1 MFKRRLFPRLWALL
15 LVTLA
20 AAGAARAEAP
30 DALVSKLSNE
40 VIDAV
45 KSDKAIQA
53 GDVGKIRTL
62 VDAKVMPLVNFPRMT
77 ASAVGPQWRSATP
90 EQKQRL
96 TDEFKTLL
104 LNTYAGA
111 LTQVKDQTVSLKP
124 LRAATGDEVVV
135 RTEIKGKGEPI
146 QLDYRLEKAG
156 DSWKIYDVNVLGL
169 WLVDSYK
176 SQFAKD
182 LSAGGIDA
190 LITRL
195 AEKNKSVGGKS

>member
-1 MFKRRLFPRLWALL
+1 MFKRLLALL
-15 LVTLA
+15 IVSLA

-62 VDAKVMPLVNFPRMT
+62 VDAKVMPLVNFQRMT

-111 LTQVKDQTVSLKP
+111 LTQVKDQSVSLKP

-182 LSAGGIDA
+182 LSSGGIDA
-190 LITRL
+190 LIAKL
-195 AEKNKSVGGKS
+195 ADKNKSMSGKS

>member
-1 MFKRRLFPRLWALL
+1 MFKRLLALL
-15 LVTLA
+15 LVSLA

-30 DALVSKLSNE
+30 DALVSKLSTE

-45 KSDKAIQA
+45 KADKAIQA
-53 GDVGKIRTL
+53 GDVGKIRAL

-182 LSAGGIDA
+182 LSTGGIDA
-190 LITRL
+190 LIAKL
-195 AEKNKSVGGKS
+195 ADKNKSMGGKS